1 MCISLIYSLTYV
13 GMFLP
18 FHFLTL
24 LVLNKFVLVT
34 HLVSQRVQNLMISVL
49 IRLVINIKI
58 NVTCLWTYSSKQK
71 NYGKISQS
79 FNLMIGVQFLS
90 FQMYI
95 SREDAS
101 VTYFYLFLLQL
112 FRINEANQLMQ
123 YDQCLTKGADGSKV
137 MITHCNLNE
146 FKEWQYFK
154 VFCI

>member
-1 MCISLIYSLTYV
+1 
-13 GMFLP
+13 
-18 FHFLTL
+18 
-24 LVLNKFVLVT
+24 
-34 HLVSQRVQNLMISVL
+34 
-49 IRLVINIKI
+49 
-58 NVTCLWTYSSKQK
+58 
-71 NYGKISQS
+71 
-79 FNLMIGVQFLS
+79 MIGVKFLS

-154 VFCI
+154 VFCILTSEILYAISFSITSSLWNFNK